1 MERSNKMERSSNQ
14 DPGSRCLPG
23 PGRKAWVGV
32 AERGV
37 SGGWPVT
44 QLEAKEAEADQG

>member
-1 MERSNKMERSSNQ
+1 MKRTELERSSNQ

-23 PGRKAWVGV
+23 PGTKAWVGV
-32 AERGV
+32 AERRV

-44 QLEAKEAEADQG
+44 QLEAKEAEADQR

>member
-1 MERSNKMERSSNQ
+1 MNRTELERSSNQ
-14 DPGSRCLPG
+14 DPGSRCLPE
-23 PGRKAWVGV
+23 PRTKARVGV
-32 AERGV
+32 AKRGV